1 MDAKEL
7 AELNIGED
15 LDQLINL
22 DPRGYGV
29 CRILYK
35 GTRAYMGE
43 PAVMKCAKKLKSVLR
58 QDDIVYIITGFVLLP
73 HRKAETDGIIGAMLF
88 ARLLVKAYGAK
99 PVIICPEECKDAVRR
114 LSVVVGLH
122 LYDSCKEIR
131 SMPIAAGRI
140 VFTKE
145 QERAE
150 GQATEILREL
160 PPKAVI
166 AIEAPGANA
175 KGVYHTAKGLD
186 VTELEAK
193 TDVLFHKCREAGILT
208 IAIGDLG
215 NELGMGTLKN
225 HLQKYVPYMEEN
237 GCVCGCGGGSSS
249 AEAADYI
256 ITTTI
261 SHWGAQA
268 LIAATAWLFQQ
279 PELIHGGDMEKE
291 AIKTASNC
299 GMVDMN
305 GWVDYAIDG
314 IGMDFHLCLLEVMR
328 QCVVNSL
335 RHFAICGEWFERVID
350 KKFFEPG
357 A

>member
-1 MDAKEL
+1 MIAEEV

-35 GTRAYMGE
+35 GTREYMGE
-43 PAVMKCAKKLKSVLR
+43 PAVMKCAKKLQNVLR
-58 QDDIVYIITGFVLLP
+58 QEDIVYIITGFVLLP
-73 HRKAETDGIIGAMLF
+73 HRHAETDGIIGAMLL
-88 ARLLVKAYGAK
+88 ARMLVRAYGAK
-99 PVIICPEECKDAVRR
+99 PVIICPEECKNAVQS
-114 LSVVVGLH
+114 LSSVVGLH
-122 LYDSCKEIR
+122 LYDGYMEIK
-131 SMPIAAGRI
+131 SMPIAVGRI
-140 VFTKE
+140 IFTKE
-145 QERAE
+145 EEKAE
-150 GQATEILREL
+150 EQAAEILHEL

-193 TDVLFHKCREAGILT
+193 TDVLFRMCKEAGVLN

-215 NELGMGTLKN
+215 NELGMGTLRK

-237 GCVCGCGGGSSS
+237 GCICGCQGGSSAS
-249 AEAADYI
+249 ESADYI
-256 ITTTI
+256 ITATI
-261 SHWGAQA
+261 SHWGAEA
-268 LIAATAWLFQQ
+268 LIAATAWLFKQ
-279 PELIHGGDMEKE
+279 PELIHTGDLEKE

-299 GMVDMN
+299 GMVDMY

-314 IGMDFHLCLLEVMR
+314 IGMEFHLYLLEIMR

-335 RHFAICGEWFERVID
+335 RYFSMCGEWFEKVID
-350 KKFFEPG
+350 KKFFEV
-357 A
+357 